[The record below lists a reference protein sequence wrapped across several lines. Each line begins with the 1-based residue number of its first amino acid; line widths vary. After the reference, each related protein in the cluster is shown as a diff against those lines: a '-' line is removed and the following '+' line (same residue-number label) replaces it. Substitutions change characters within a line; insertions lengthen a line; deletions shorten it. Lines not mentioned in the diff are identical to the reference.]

1 MLSSSVSAVNSLENE
16 AVKLRGVVS
25 RQEEEMHHASMVH
38 EDLQQKWTQLTE
50 VNTSL
55 RAHIVSMSV
64 SQSLGQND
72 SSMRSLDEEGL
83 RVELAASLARESSL
97 GNELSVTRLEVQRF
111 VSETNAQRLVS
122 EMR

>member
-1 MLSSSVSAVNSLENE
+1 
-16 AVKLRGVVS
+16 
-25 RQEEEMHHASMVH
+25 MVH

-64 SQSLGQND
+64 SQSLGQHD